1 MGGKSCAGSRPFS
14 GSQTTAL
21 VRRSRVQAL
30 RLDGIDGQHLW
41 GFLTALGTLAL
52 LDEGALGN
60 SKEAPRLAFADDGT
74 AVLYAPVGKDDLA
87 SVLFIQL
94 QSLWPYVET
103 GLEFVKR
110 PGDFTRAIY
119 EGVVQQTTSDRLDFL
134 AGLACVVGEET
145 SESTLCAANGASH
158 QNLVQSMR
166 DILKLVQVAH
176 LHQSLFEP
184 WKKAYRVPDD
194 QRKRLGLGE
203 RKPTLRLDPADER
216 LYALRFSNPTTAD
229 DFCTELGAQA
239 LAIPAFALLP
249 VVPTKKPVTVAST
262 RDRQRVTF
270 SWGLW
275 NTPATLR
282 TVRSLVWEGV
292 GQPRNQRARGVFAA
306 FSADRVSGAKGKL
319 SFAPSRGVW

>member
-1 MGGKSCAGSRPFS
+1 M
-14 GSQTTAL
+14 
-21 VRRSRVQAL
+21 QAL

-41 GFLTALGTLAL
+41 GFLTALGSLAL
-52 LDEGALGN
+52 LDERARQDSN
-60 SKEAPRLAFADDGT
+60 DTPRLAFADDGT
-74 AVLYAPVGKDDLA
+74 AVLYATVGKDELA
-87 SVLFIQL
+87 RALFVQL
-94 QSLWPYVET
+94 QGLGLYVET
-103 GLEFVKR
+103 SLESVKR

-119 EGVVQQTTSDRLDFL
+119 DGVAQQSTSDRLDFL

-166 DILKLVQVAH
+166 DILKLVQEEH
-176 LHQSLFEP
+176 LHQSLFES

-194 QRKRLGLGE
+194 QRRQLGLGE

-216 LYALRFSNPTTAD
+216 LYALRFSNPTTTD
-229 DFCTELGAQA
+229 DYRTELGAQA

-249 VVPTKKPVTVAST
+249 VVPIKKPVTVAST
-262 RDRQRVTF
+262 RHRERVTF
-270 SWGLW
+270 FWGLW
-275 NTPATLR
+275 NIPATLR
-282 TVRSLVWEGV
+282 AVRSLVWEGV
-292 GQPRNQRARGVFAA
+292 GQPCNQRARGVFAA